1 MKYQEPRSH
10 LTSEFWQDVKKGAN
24 FNLFSKPTLIKICP
38 SLAMLIAAFCIL
50 NLDLDTWDK
59 SCIPVQLIAEQT
71 QAEFVTQEL
80 PLLKQKQWF
89 PAIAS

>member
-1 MKYQEPRSH
+1 
-10 LTSEFWQDVKKGAN
+10 
-24 FNLFSKPTLIKICP
+24 
-38 SLAMLIAAFCIL
+38 MLIAAFCIL